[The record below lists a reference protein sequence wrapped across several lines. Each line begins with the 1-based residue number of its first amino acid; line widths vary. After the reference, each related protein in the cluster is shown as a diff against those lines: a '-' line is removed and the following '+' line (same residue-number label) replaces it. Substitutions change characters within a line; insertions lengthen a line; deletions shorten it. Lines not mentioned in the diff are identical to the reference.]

1 MTKRKQI
8 LLTSLCLVL
17 QSFLFT
23 HASTVA
29 RYNGSRIFWDSRTPV
44 TVFSSGG
51 YARMI
56 ELSDGRLLS
65 CCESGGIKVSFST
78 NQGRTW
84 STPTLIAPNT
94 NNTPNCVPDLIQLS
108 DGTIIVGYNPRPSK
122 PYTEDRRF
130 GIRVRRSTDNG
141 RTWSDEIFVYDADY
155 TFENGC
161 WEPSFLEL
169 PSGELQL
176 YFADESPYM
185 TTSEQQISL
194 CRSFDGGLT
203 WTEPQRISY
212 RSGFR
217 DGMPV
222 PVLLGDG
229 KNIVVA
235 IEDNGWSGVGDFVPT
250 TVRTPLSNNWKNNS
264 YVNGTSSLRNRSI
277 NHTYCPVA
285 KGGAPYL
292 RVLPGGETVLSHQ
305 STYGEGD
312 NMKMYVYVG
321 NKAAKD
327 FKAMSRPFYQGTT
340 KGCWWNSLAVI
351 DTGIVVAVGGLD
363 GKIAMVKGYPKRQF
377 YAPYASPLTDGRL
390 TKEDG
395 YYDASARQVPMGNE
409 TGTFSYADFCYD
421 SEALYMTCQVYRREP
436 RSEEPFPDGVN
447 FYVESK
453 GASTDVPIASA
464 YRFGMLPDG
473 TLSVSKGNGS
483 GWTQTD
489 LPAVQV
495 ASNISGT
502 NYRLEVA
509 IPWSAIGLSAAPVGQ
524 NLSVN
529 LEILTGDGT
538 QQIVER
544 IPDAS
549 ATKPATWMPL
559 KLIAGDPTGIGGIG
573 GEGSGMKKDGAKN
586 QGNVNAD
593 PNAIYDLSGRQIISE
608 LVKGQMVNGKL
619 SHGIYIQS
627 GKKFAKK

>member
-1 MTKRKQI
+1 MKQVCVSRCTMYI
-8 LLTSLCLVL
+8 LFFIFHFSL
-17 QSFLFT
+17 
-23 HASTVA
+23 STFSATIA
-29 RYNGSRIFWDSRTPV
+29 RYNGSRIFWDARTPV
-44 TVFSSGG
+44 TVFNGGG
-51 YARMI
+51 YGRLI
-56 ELSDGRLLS
+56 ELSDGRLLA

-78 NQGRTW
+78 NKGRTW
-84 STPTLIAPNT
+84 SSPTLIAPNS

-141 RTWSDEIFVYDADY
+141 KTWSDEIFVYDADY

-185 TTSEQQISL
+185 TTNEQQISL

-203 WTEPQRISY
+203 WSEPQRISY
-212 RSGFR
+212 RSGYR

-222 PVLLGDG
+222 PVLLSDQ

-250 TVRTPLSNNWKNNS
+250 TVRTTLSNNWKNNF
-264 YVNGTSSLRNRSI
+264 YVNGNSSQRNRSI
-277 NHTYCPVA
+277 NHNYCPVA

-292 RVLPGGETVLSHQ
+292 RVLPNGETVLSHQ
-305 STYGEGD
+305 STYGDGD

-321 NKAAKD
+321 NKQAKD

-363 GKIAMVKGYPKRQF
+363 GKVAMVKGYPMKQF
-377 YAPYASPLTDGRL
+377 MAPYASQLTDGRL
-390 TKEDG
+390 TKDDT

-409 TGTFSYADFCYD
+409 TGTFAYADFSYD
-421 SEALYMTCQVYRREP
+421 RDELYMTCLVYRNQA
-436 RSEEPFPDGVN
+436 RSEKPFPDGVN
-447 FYVESK
+447 FYVENK
-453 GASTDVPIASA
+453 GASTDIPLASA
-464 YRFGMLPDG
+464 YRFSLLPDG
-473 TLSVSKGNGS
+473 TLSIGKGNGS
-483 GWTQTD
+483 GWTQIT
-489 LPAVQV
+489 LPTVNA
-495 ASNISGT
+495 ASVVSAT
-502 NYRLEVA
+502 SYRLELA

-538 QQIVER
+538 QQLIER

-549 ATKPATWMPL
+549 PTKPATWMPL
-559 KLIAGDPTGIGGIG
+559 KLIEADATGIGGI
-573 GEGSGMKKDGAKN
+573 ENEELRMKNEESYTD
-586 QGNVNAD
+586 
-593 PNAIYDLSGRQIISE
+593 IYDLQGRKVISAKANSSS
-608 LVKGQMVNGKL
+608 LILNSSLKR
-619 SHGIYIQS
+619 GIFIQD
-627 GKKFAKK
+627 GKKFATK

>member
-1 MTKRKQI
+1 MINRNH
-8 LLTSLCLVL
+8 LFFTSLFLVF
-17 QSFLFT
+17 QSFIFS
-23 HASTVA
+23 HAATIA
-29 RYNGSRIFWDSRTPV
+29 RYSGSRIFWDARNPV
-44 TVFSSGG
+44 TVFNSGG

-56 ELSDGRLLS
+56 ELQDGRLFA
-65 CCESGGIKVSFST
+65 CCENGGIKVCFST
-78 NQGRTW
+78 NKGRTW
-84 STPTLIAPNT
+84 SSPTLIAPNA

-108 DGTIIVGYNPRPSK
+108 DGSIIVGYNPRPSK

-141 RTWSDEIFVYDADY
+141 KTWSDEIFVYDADY

-176 YFADESPYM
+176 YFADESPYK
-185 TTSEQQISL
+185 TNGDQQISL

-212 RSGFR
+212 RSGYR

-222 PVLLGDG
+222 PVLLSDK

-250 TVRTPLSNNWKNNS
+250 TVRTSLSNNWKNNFF
-264 YVNGTSSLRNRSI
+264 VNGSSTQRNRSI
-277 NHTYCPVA
+277 NHNYCPVA

-305 STYGEGD
+305 STYGDGD

-321 NKAAKD
+321 NKQAKD

-363 GKIAMVKGYPKRQF
+363 GKIAMVKGYPMKQF
-377 YAPYASPLTDGRL
+377 FAPYASQLTDGRL
-390 TKEDG
+390 TKDDT
-395 YYDASARQVPMGNE
+395 YYEASAKQVPMGNE

-421 SEALYMTCQVYRREP
+421 HDMLYMTCLIYRREA
-436 RSEEPFPDGVN
+436 RSEEPFPDGVT

-453 GASTDVPIASA
+453 GASTDIPLASA
-464 YRFGMLPDG
+464 FRFSMLPDG
-473 TLSVSKGNGS
+473 TLSIGKGNGT
-483 GWTQTD
+483 GWTQIT
-489 LPAVQV
+489 LPTVSA
-495 ASNISGT
+495 ASVVSAT
-502 NYRLEVA
+502 NYRLELA
-509 IPWSAIGLSAAPVGQ
+509 IPWSAIGLSSAPVGQ

-538 QQIVER
+538 QQLIES

-549 ATKPATWMPL
+549 PTKPATWMPL
-559 KLIAGDPTGIGGIG
+559 KLIEADPSGIGSIKKEAPTTPFRGRN
-573 GEGSGMKKDGAKN
+573 EGT
-586 QGNVNAD
+586 V
-593 PNAIYDLSGRQIISE
+593 YDLSGRNLSNRQI
-608 LVKGQMVNGKL
+608 VKSGDCQIVKL
-619 SHGIYIQS
+619 QKGIYIQD
-627 GKKFAKK
+627 GKKELHK

>member
-1 MTKRKQI
+1 MINRNH
-8 LLTSLCLVL
+8 LFFTSLFLVF
-17 QSFLFT
+17 QSFIFS
-23 HASTVA
+23 HAATIA
-29 RYNGSRIFWDSRTPV
+29 RYSGSRIFWDARNPV
-44 TVFSSGG
+44 TVFNSGG

-56 ELSDGRLLS
+56 ELQDGRLFA
-65 CCESGGIKVSFST
+65 CCESGGIKVCFST
-78 NQGRTW
+78 NKGRTW
-84 STPTLIAPNT
+84 SSPTLIAPNA

-108 DGTIIVGYNPRPSK
+108 DGSIIVGYNPRPSK

-141 RTWSDEIFVYDADY
+141 KTWSDEIFVYDADY

-203 WTEPQRISY
+203 WTEPQRVSY
-212 RSGFR
+212 RSGYR

-222 PVLLGDG
+222 PVLLSDK

-250 TVRTPLSNNWKNNS
+250 TVRTSLSNNWKNNFF
-264 YVNGTSSLRNRSI
+264 VNGSSTQRNRSI
-277 NHTYCPVA
+277 NHNYCPVA

-305 STYGEGD
+305 STYGDGD

-321 NKAAKD
+321 NKQAKD

-363 GKIAMVKGYPKRQF
+363 GKIAMVKGYPMKQF
-377 YAPYASPLTDGRL
+377 FAPYASQLTDGRL
-390 TKEDG
+390 TKDDT
-395 YYDASARQVPMGNE
+395 YYEASAKQVPMGNE

-421 SEALYMTCQVYRREP
+421 HDMLYMTCLVYRREA
-436 RSEEPFPDGVN
+436 RSEEPFPDGVT

-453 GASTDVPIASA
+453 GASTDIPLASA
-464 YRFGMLPDG
+464 FRFSMLPDG
-473 TLSVSKGNGS
+473 TLSIGKGNGT
-483 GWTQTD
+483 GWTQTT
-489 LPAVQV
+489 LPTVSA
-495 ASNISGT
+495 ASVVSAT
-502 NYRLEVA
+502 NYRLELA
-509 IPWSAIGLSAAPVGQ
+509 IPWSAIGLSFAPVGQ

-538 QQIVER
+538 QQLIES

-549 ATKPATWMPL
+549 PTKPATWMPL
-559 KLIAGDPTGIGGIG
+559 KLIEADPSGIGSIKKEDPPTPFMGRN
-573 GEGSGMKKDGAKN
+573 EGA
-586 QGNVNAD
+586 V
-593 PNAIYDLSGRQIISE
+593 YDLSGRKVVNWTSPAPECQQERKNLSSCQI
-608 LVKGQMVNGKL
+608 NR
-619 SHGIYIQS
+619 GIFIQS
-627 GKKFAKK
+627 GKKFAIK